1 MENTVQDLPLKKSK
15 LQGSLKKV
23 ALVLLLLIIGLLIMG
38 LLTNETVNLVVMG
51 VEGTRTDTILFV
63 SINTKNN
70 KVDVISIPRDT
81 YFPTEGKNGLGQ
93 KKINAV
99 YGFKEIGG
107 ANGVVKAISSLLGTK
122 VDYFVKLDYDGVS
135 EIVDLIGGVEV
146 DVPMRMKYDDPYSK
160 PPLHIDFQPGL
171 QTIMGKDAMAYLR
184 FRKSNDNTYSG
195 GDIKRMERQQDFMKS
210 ASKKLISFKLP
221 YIALRGMQYVETDMP
236 LQKAVL
242 IATAMIGTKEDQI
255 TLTTLPVDYTGT
267 GKDGLSY
274 FYHDK
279 DATKSLIE
287 SIMNP

>member
-1 MENTVQDLPLKKSK
+1 MENTEHEIPLQKSK
-15 LQGSLKKV
+15 LQGSFKKI
-23 ALVLLLLIIGLLIMG
+23 ALILLILLVGLFIMG
-38 LLTNETVNLVVMG
+38 LLTNETVNMVVMG

-63 SINTKNN
+63 SVNTKSN
-70 KVDVISIPRDT
+70 KVNVISIPRDT
-81 YFPTEGKNGLGQ
+81 YYPTEGKNGLGQ

-107 ANGVVKAISSLLGTK
+107 AEGVVKTISNLLGTEI
-122 VDYFVKLDYDGVS
+122 DYFVKLDYDGVAD
-135 EIVDLIGGVEV
+135 IVDLIGGVEV

-171 QTIMGKDAMAYLR
+171 QTIEGKDAMAYLR
-184 FRKSNDNTYSG
+184 FRKSNDNSYSG

-210 ASKKLISFKLP
+210 ATKKLISIKLP

-236 LQKAVL
+236 LQKSVL
-242 IATAMIGTKEDQI
+242 MAISMIGTGEEDI
-255 TLTTLPVDYTGT
+255 TLMTLPEDYVGT
-267 GKDGLSY
+267 GNDGLSY

-279 DATKSLIE
+279 AATQTLIE